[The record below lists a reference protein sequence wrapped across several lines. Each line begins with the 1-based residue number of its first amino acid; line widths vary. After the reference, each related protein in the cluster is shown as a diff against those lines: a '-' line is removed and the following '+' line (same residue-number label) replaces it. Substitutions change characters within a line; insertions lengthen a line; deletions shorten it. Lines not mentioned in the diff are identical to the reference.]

1 MSVPSRVGVA
11 VIRMPLRQGF
21 GGTDDELALL
31 HAPGADQGIGDLLH
45 LVVPAPHYQNLQ
57 AAVLVDVNV
66 KGRDD
71 PVVVL
76 VLQIKHLLYDR
87 RFTIEGAR
95 QQLRSR
101 SHAVQEPM
109 PVAALPDM
117 AEIKQEL
124 IRIRDLID
132 KR

>member
-1 MSVPSRVGVA
+1 MNADDTSTSEIPDKFYFKIGEVSDIAGVPPYV
-11 VIRMPLRQGF
+11 LRFWETEFRQIKPQR
-21 GGTDDELALL
+21 TDAGQRL
-31 HAPGADQGIGDLLH
+31 
-45 LVVPAPHYQNLQ
+45 YRR
-57 AAVLVDVNV
+57 
-66 KGRDD
+66 RD
-71 PVVVL
+71 VVL

-95 QQLRSR
+95 QQLRNR
-101 SHAVQEPM
+101 SHAVREPM
-109 PVAALPDM
+109 PVAALPDI